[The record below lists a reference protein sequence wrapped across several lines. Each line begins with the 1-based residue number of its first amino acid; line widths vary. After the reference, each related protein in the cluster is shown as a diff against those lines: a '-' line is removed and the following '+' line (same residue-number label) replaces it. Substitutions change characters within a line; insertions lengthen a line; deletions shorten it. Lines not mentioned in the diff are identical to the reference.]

1 MGTAKAPAVERPSV
15 PDPTRDV
22 VCQSLVTYTFMRKN
36 ELANILPLPE
46 AFQGAWE
53 V

>member
-1 MGTAKAPAVERPSV
+1 MGTAKAPAVEGPSV
-15 PDPTRDV
+15 PNPPRDV
-22 VCQSLVTYTFMRKN
+22 VCQSWVTYTFMRKHA
-36 ELANILPLPE
+36 LAKFLPLPE